1 MKRCSKSRPRFTEVF
16 SAKPGRRLHWFTAR
30 VCIAIAAFSGKSL
43 SGLDQNGD
51 GLNDLWQQ
59 QYSVPSADANLDY
72 TGTGLTNR
80 QKSLLGLDPHDPNA
94 RFRLNIVSDSA
105 NAAQLR
111 LQLNTVYGKRY
122 QIESSSDLHS
132 WSAFNSPIVG
142 TGQTAEVLLP
152 QPQTSTF
159 FRATYAGD
167 VDADGDG
174 LTAWEERFLGTNDNN
189 PDTDNDGISDAWEYN
204 HGLNPLVND
213 ASADPDGDGATNL
226 QEYQAGTDP
235 NEYYNGVAPILV
247 IVSGNNQMG
256 RINSFLANPFV
267 AKVTNSQNQPLVNA
281 PITFGVADGGG
292 ELSTS
297 VLGAPLSSTITVRT
311 GSDGTAAVYFKLPSD
326 PASDMSIAVSA
337 GMATTAFTA
346 HYGAISAISII
357 SGDHQ
362 EGLPGRIL
370 PLPLVVRLI
379 DPSGEPIGSSAVT
392 FSVASGDGAFVAQP
406 FFPAPSA
413 SITLNTNQEGLA
425 WVYYIQGTTNGVTSS
440 IAVTANEGGIG
451 RTDMTVSFSST
462 SSISPRAAKSIAVGD
477 SHTLAL
483 YSDGTVW
490 AWGDNTYGQL
500 GDGTTISQWHR
511 TQALNLTNVVAVA
524 THGSTSAALRGDGT
538 VWTWGANYDYA
549 LGNGT
554 TIDQST
560 VAVHV
565 LQTQTTPL
573 TNVVAIAS
581 GYSHFL
587 ALKSDGTVW
596 AWGAD
601 WGYQLANESGN
612 DSPFALQVLMSDG
625 TALHDVVSIACGDD
639 YSLVLKSDGTVWSWG
654 DNSYRQLG
662 TNDANWAQA
671 TPAPVIGLTNVIAII
686 GGAYHSL
693 ALKSDGTVWSWGKN
707 SQGCLGNGASSGNQA
722 APGQVINLNHII
734 AVAAGNSH
742 SLALKSDGTVWSW
755 GDNSAGQLGIGTSSG
770 KSLSPVQ
777 TRNLNSIISVAAAS
791 YQTMAVGA
799 NGSLFGWGA
808 NDFSQLGNPTPTTEL
823 LPTLV
828 RDFLLIEDP
837 DHDGLVDWRE
847 NILGGNPNSFST
859 ANDTISDGWK
869 AEYNL
874 SLIDSNLAASDLTGK
889 GLTVFQDYQLG
900 TNPTKFSFVED
911 GIADGWKFS
920 YGLDLFDL
928 TLADADLIGKG
939 YSVRTD
945 YQLGTNP
952 TKLSTLD
959 DGIADAWKVSHG
971 ANPLDTTYAKRDDD
985 GDGLTNAEEYSLGT
999 EPSDPD
1005 TDDDG
1010 FSDGIDGWPKDG
1022 DLHPPRLP
1030 ERSYALIDLGDGV
1043 ARAINNANQIIGDNI
1058 QGFFWEAGQRHDFA
1072 RHGFGNDLAVGISDA
1087 GVALFNHN
1095 DGPPTLWNIAAATQ
1109 TSLQITPDGGTIFDF
1124 DPNIVFSQVILFSAG
1139 GISNTGY
1146 VAGTFRWYGSPS
1158 ISFVSDGIQ
1167 RAAAWTINYS
1177 SPLLLGTVADAN
1189 DRILAVDDHA
1199 PHGFFKDYD
1208 HTVESFNFHGRY
1220 DNRLGLDNQVF
1231 DVMINNA
1238 NQILGSTRNQD
1249 SVDQWG
1255 FPFFGSVNSTIT
1267 LWTNNQPE
1275 IVTQS
1280 RPFTFLQAKAINDDG
1295 VVMGLDEA
1303 ARASLWVKIDGQ
1315 WKKKDLGLGD
1325 FRSPKQWF
1333 HMNKNLQLV
1342 FDDQLYQNQQLLSLP
1357 VMPVGTYPSLRALGI
1372 NEQGIIV
1379 GQAYNNSTS
1388 ATRAVVLFPVEL
1400 MADGNRDGQMSTID
1414 PLIHDRDITS
1424 EQQPYRFWLDDDDDT
1439 EFNHNGDGGAST
1451 GPTEEEK
1458 VPAPRPDY
1466 SLHQIASRR
1475 NLEDFSRFWI
1485 YFGGLQEAITSGNI
1499 QVGLRWKSV
1508 TSGTSPAINI
1518 YASVD
1523 GEGSDGY
1530 LKDDTVAQAQIGDPI
1545 FNEAVRD
1552 KYGVQTIYDGTR
1564 FIFKADYWGGLT
1576 ADNPK
1581 KCLLFEGAGEGKGE
1595 LELVFYDQNEIE
1607 IGSGGSL
1614 WLDIMNVKKMY
1625 ERAKAQPENIVAPW
1639 NANPP
1644 FTGPV
1649 GYAADPSGHPFQKP
1663 LDENNQC
1670 AVFVHGWNMSYDDYV
1685 NFSETMF
1692 KRLWWQGYNGHFTAF
1707 RWDTRKSDGPFD
1719 TGEYNRS
1726 ENRAFVY
1733 GAALKSLVTS
1743 LSANYTVSIV
1753 GHSMGNVVCGE
1764 ALRQGMLVKN
1774 YLMMEAAIPMSCY
1787 DANAPQLQRLVD
1799 RDAQYHTPDYH
1810 LTPGSNETTL
1820 GYRGYLQNVSG
1831 SLTSFFNPD
1840 DWALG
1845 TGFTLGQETNWESNQ
1860 INYKPDGEVA
1870 GAVHDAS
1877 WSYQYDPTHPLNLR
1891 ASVLS
1896 GEYRYVTDSWEMKA
1910 FVARSRTKAVGA
1922 LDYAGGPIG
1931 AGINLRDN
1939 YGFRNTRADHSGQFT
1954 RNIQRLNALYQE
1966 IRHKLQE

>member
-1 MKRCSKSRPRFTEVF
+1 VKRCSKSRPRFTEVF

-59 QYSVPSADANLDY
+59 LYSVPSADANLDY

-142 TGQTAEVLLP
+142 TGQTAEVVLP

-167 VDADGDG
+167 VDVDGDG

-189 PDTDNDGISDAWEYN
+189 PDTDNDGIPDAWEYN
-204 HGLNPLVND
+204 HGVNPLVND

-462 SSISPRAAKSIAVGD
+462 TSISPRAAKSIAVGD

-799 NGSLFGWGA
+799 NGSLFG
-808 NDFSQLGNPTPTTEL
+808 
-823 LPTLV
+823 
-828 RDFLLIEDP
+828 
-837 DHDGLVDWRE
+837 
-847 NILGGNPNSFST
+847 
-859 ANDTISDGWK
+859 
-869 AEYNL
+869 
-874 SLIDSNLAASDLTGK
+874 
-889 GLTVFQDYQLG
+889 
-900 TNPTKFSFVED
+900 
-911 GIADGWKFS
+911 
-920 YGLDLFDL
+920 
-928 TLADADLIGKG
+928 
-939 YSVRTD
+939 
-945 YQLGTNP
+945 
-952 TKLSTLD
+952 
-959 DGIADAWKVSHG
+959 
-971 ANPLDTTYAKRDDD
+971 
-985 GDGLTNAEEYSLGT
+985 
-999 EPSDPD
+999 
-1005 TDDDG
+1005 
-1010 FSDGIDGWPKDG
+1010 
-1022 DLHPPRLP
+1022 
-1030 ERSYALIDLGDGV
+1030 
-1043 ARAINNANQIIGDNI
+1043 
-1058 QGFFWEAGQRHDFA
+1058 
-1072 RHGFGNDLAVGISDA
+1072 
-1087 GVALFNHN
+1087 
-1095 DGPPTLWNIAAATQ
+1095 
-1109 TSLQITPDGGTIFDF
+1109 
-1124 DPNIVFSQVILFSAG
+1124 
-1139 GISNTGY
+1139 
-1146 VAGTFRWYGSPS
+1146 
-1158 ISFVSDGIQ
+1158 
-1167 RAAAWTINYS
+1167 
-1177 SPLLLGTVADAN
+1177 
-1189 DRILAVDDHA
+1189 
-1199 PHGFFKDYD
+1199 
-1208 HTVESFNFHGRY
+1208 
-1220 DNRLGLDNQVF
+1220 
-1231 DVMINNA
+1231 
-1238 NQILGSTRNQD
+1238 
-1249 SVDQWG
+1249 
-1255 FPFFGSVNSTIT
+1255 
-1267 LWTNNQPE
+1267 
-1275 IVTQS
+1275 
-1280 RPFTFLQAKAINDDG
+1280 
-1295 VVMGLDEA
+1295 
-1303 ARASLWVKIDGQ
+1303 
-1315 WKKKDLGLGD
+1315 
-1325 FRSPKQWF
+1325 
-1333 HMNKNLQLV
+1333 
-1342 FDDQLYQNQQLLSLP
+1342 
-1357 VMPVGTYPSLRALGI
+1357 
-1372 NEQGIIV
+1372 
-1379 GQAYNNSTS
+1379 
-1388 ATRAVVLFPVEL
+1388 
-1400 MADGNRDGQMSTID
+1400 
-1414 PLIHDRDITS
+1414 
-1424 EQQPYRFWLDDDDDT
+1424 
-1439 EFNHNGDGGAST
+1439 
-1451 GPTEEEK
+1451 
-1458 VPAPRPDY
+1458 
-1466 SLHQIASRR
+1466 
-1475 NLEDFSRFWI
+1475 
-1485 YFGGLQEAITSGNI
+1485 
-1499 QVGLRWKSV
+1499 
-1508 TSGTSPAINI
+1508 
-1518 YASVD
+1518 
-1523 GEGSDGY
+1523 
-1530 LKDDTVAQAQIGDPI
+1530 
-1545 FNEAVRD
+1545 
-1552 KYGVQTIYDGTR
+1552 
-1564 FIFKADYWGGLT
+1564 
-1576 ADNPK
+1576 
-1581 KCLLFEGAGEGKGE
+1581 
-1595 LELVFYDQNEIE
+1595 
-1607 IGSGGSL
+1607 
-1614 WLDIMNVKKMY
+1614 
-1625 ERAKAQPENIVAPW
+1625 
-1639 NANPP
+1639 
-1644 FTGPV
+1644 
-1649 GYAADPSGHPFQKP
+1649 
-1663 LDENNQC
+1663 
-1670 AVFVHGWNMSYDDYV
+1670 
-1685 NFSETMF
+1685 
-1692 KRLWWQGYNGHFTAF
+1692 
-1707 RWDTRKSDGPFD
+1707 
-1719 TGEYNRS
+1719 
-1726 ENRAFVY
+1726 
-1733 GAALKSLVTS
+1733 
-1743 LSANYTVSIV
+1743 
-1753 GHSMGNVVCGE
+1753 
-1764 ALRQGMLVKN
+1764 
-1774 YLMMEAAIPMSCY
+1774 
-1787 DANAPQLQRLVD
+1787 
-1799 RDAQYHTPDYH
+1799 
-1810 LTPGSNETTL
+1810 
-1820 GYRGYLQNVSG
+1820 
-1831 SLTSFFNPD
+1831 
-1840 DWALG
+1840 
-1845 TGFTLGQETNWESNQ
+1845 
-1860 INYKPDGEVA
+1860 
-1870 GAVHDAS
+1870 
-1877 WSYQYDPTHPLNLR
+1877 
-1891 ASVLS
+1891 
-1896 GEYRYVTDSWEMKA
+1896 
-1910 FVARSRTKAVGA
+1910 
-1922 LDYAGGPIG
+1922 
-1931 AGINLRDN
+1931 
-1939 YGFRNTRADHSGQFT
+1939 
-1954 RNIQRLNALYQE
+1954 
-1966 IRHKLQE
+1966 